1 MKDLNKILTRSVE
14 LAKVLNHALEVK
26 KSDSVKVCRSINEL
40 QMHATLIEEGLKRL
54 CNEYAVEVNSAKLAL
69 WERKLLDLSLRNNM
83 LNMRMGRN
91 TISYGHPDIAALE
104 DELADGKEIILEQ
117 KELKGLYRAMRTN
130 MEETGANTLFL
141 TLGTLQWQE

>member
-1 MKDLNKILTRSVE
+1 MKDLNKTLIRSVE

-26 KSDSVKVCRSINEL
+26 KSDNVKVCRSINEL
-40 QMHATLIEEGLKRL
+40 QTHATLIEEGLQRL
-54 CNEYAVEVNSAKLAL
+54 CSEYAVEVNSAKLAL

-91 TISYGHPDIAALE
+91 TISYEHPDIAALE

-117 KELKGLYRAMRTN
+117 KELKAQNR
-130 MEETGANTLFL
+130 
-141 TLGTLQWQE
+141 